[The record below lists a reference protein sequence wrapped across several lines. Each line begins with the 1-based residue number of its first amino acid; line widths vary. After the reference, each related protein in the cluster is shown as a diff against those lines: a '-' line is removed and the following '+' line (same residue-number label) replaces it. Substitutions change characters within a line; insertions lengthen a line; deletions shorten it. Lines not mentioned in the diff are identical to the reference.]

1 MAAFVAARVTG
12 DVGSNRKKAFFSHS
26 PLVVSVHANSVRDV
40 VIDGC
45 KPLCCSTEIP
55 KTCFGG
61 ISSKV
66 CVDEIKMNILVKLQ
80 IAVSQFQTLPSA
92 RLSVRGQIFVSAI
105 VSQP

>member
-1 MAAFVAARVTG
+1 MTG
-12 DVGSNRKKAFFSHS
+12 EVGSNRKKAFFSHS

-55 KTCFGG
+55 KTC

-66 CVDEIKMNILVKLQ
+66 CVDEIKLNILVKL
-80 IAVSQFQTLPSA
+80 
-92 RLSVRGQIFVSAI
+92 
-105 VSQP
+105 